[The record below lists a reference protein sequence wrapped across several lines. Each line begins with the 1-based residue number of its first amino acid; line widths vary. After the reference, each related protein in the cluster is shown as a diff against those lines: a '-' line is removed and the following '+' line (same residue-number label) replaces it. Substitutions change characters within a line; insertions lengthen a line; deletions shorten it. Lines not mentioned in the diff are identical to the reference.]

1 MLRCAMVAYTYYVSD
16 PRVLREA
23 EALAGRGDEVEV
35 FCLRKPGEAPEETV
49 QGVRLRRLPLAR
61 YRGGNS
67 LLYVGSYLA
76 FLMLALVALG
86 GAHLRHRYRIVHVH
100 NMPDFMV
107 FAAIVPRLLGARVLL
122 DIHDTMPEIYRG
134 KFGVGNGHPLIR
146 LLRFQERLSAH
157 FAHHVLTSE
166 HTKKDALIAHG
177 LDGRRIEVVLNLPD
191 PRIFAGGVAPAA
203 DGPPAGNTGQV
214 ASEFRL
220 VFHGT
225 LAKRLGVD
233 VAIRAAARL
242 HEEMPRLRFDVIGDG
257 DQREALI
264 ALAKELGVEER
275 VRFSEGVVPVEELPA
290 LLRGVHLGV
299 IPTREEISTRYML
312 PTKLLEYIALGIPAV
327 VAPTHT
333 IRHYFDES
341 QVAFFVPGDDES
353 LAKEIRALAGDPERR
368 RSLAR
373 AASRF
378 LDTYS
383 WESDRRVYLDL
394 VDRLAR

>member
-1 MLRCAMVAYTYYVSD
+1 MVAYTYYVSD
-16 PRVLREA
+16 PRVRREA

-67 LLYVGSYLA
+67 LLYMGSYLA
-76 FLMLALVALG
+76 FLALALFALG
-86 GAHLRHRYRIVHVH
+86 GAHLRRRYRIVHVH

-107 FAAIVPRLLGARVLL
+107 LAALVPRLLGARVLL

-134 KFGVGNGHPLIR
+134 KFRVGSGHPLIR
-146 LLRFQERLSAH
+146 LLRFQERISAR

-191 PRIFAGGVAPAA
+191 PRIFARTAPPAA
-203 DGPPAGNTGQV
+203 GASAEGTGGG
-214 ASEFRL
+214 FRV

-233 VAIRAAARL
+233 LAIRAVARL
-242 HEEMPRLRFDVIGDG
+242 HAEMPGLRLDLIGDG
-257 DQREALI
+257 DQRAELI
-264 ALAKELGVEER
+264 ALARELGVDDR
-275 VRFSEGVVPVEELPA
+275 VCFSDGFVPVEELPA
-290 LLRGVHLGV
+290 MLHGAHLGV

-333 IRHYFDES
+333 IRHYFDET
-341 QVAFFVPGDDES
+341 QVAFFTPGDDES
-353 LAKEIRALAGDPERR
+353 LAREIRALAVDPERR
-368 RSLAR
+368 RDLAR
-373 AASRF
+373 SAERF

-383 WESDRRVYLDL
+383 WDSHRRVYLDL
-394 VDRLAR
+394 VDGLAG